1 MLQRGRRPRDTAPT
15 TVERELVCQLV
26 LEAGRTVPV
35 PTRLV
40 YRTDD
45 PYAVHVAFHTDTDT
59 PVEWFFA
66 RDLLIEGVFHP
77 TGQGD
82 VKIWPGRTPRTMNFV
97 YLLLSAPDEH
107 ALLQA
112 PAAAVSAWT
121 ERTLRLVPPGSEESR
136 LPSDVSTLPPP
147 LPGGA
152 V

>member
-1 MLQRGRRPRDTAPT
+1 MLQRGRRLRDRTQT

-45 PYAVHVAFHTDTDT
+45 PYAVHLSFHTDSDV
-59 PVEWFFA
+59 PVEWCFA

-82 VKIWPGRTPRTMNFV
+82 VKVWPGRTPRTMNFV
-97 YLLLSAPDEH
+97 YLLLSAPTEH
-107 ALLQA
+107 ALIQA
-112 PAAAVSAWT
+112 PARAVAAWT
-121 ERTLRLVPPGSEESR
+121 ERTLRVIPPGAEEAQ
-136 LPSDVSTLPPP
+136 PPGHVVDLGP
-147 LPGGA
+147 YA
-152 V
+152 